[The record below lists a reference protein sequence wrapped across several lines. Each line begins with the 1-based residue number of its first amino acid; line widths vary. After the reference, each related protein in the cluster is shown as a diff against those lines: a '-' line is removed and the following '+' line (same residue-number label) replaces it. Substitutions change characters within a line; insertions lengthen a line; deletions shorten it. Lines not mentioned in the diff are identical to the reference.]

1 MPAGE
6 RKTKVIGKRIDL
18 SYHKQPS
25 PMRSLR
31 RLTVIVCGLAAAIWG
46 GWALFGKSGERFY
59 NPGPVAG
66 LHAMFENDCAA
77 CHDGG
82 ASSDGGQSSGKFFK
96 TVSDAACLK
105 CHNGT
110 VHSDKQTSLVL
121 MTNGK
126 PAMSSNCITC
136 HVEHKGHDAMAGTS
150 DALCTRCHDNLTANT
165 AGGKTDMQASV
176 KTFDKSPVHPAFG
189 RVLRQGGNGPM
200 SDPTPLKFNHKK
212 HLSGI
217 NPNVGDCATC
227 HHQSPSGDGRIM
239 QPVRFEANCKSCHPL
254 TLAPGLSDVPHEP
267 MEIVRLYTANAP
279 ALFAQRL
286 ASMTPEEKKAALT
299 TTTSKKV
306 GLRTVTETKTLTEA
320 EWLEAQAKTLVDK
333 VAGSSVANLPSYKA
347 VDALEGP
354 AKNAASL
361 ELYAAYG
368 MTTSCT
374 YCHTLAGDPPG
385 VAKSQADLLRVMPT
399 GYHPDRMAA
408 AAMAPP
414 TTMPAA
420 ATMASSAPTTRPAA
434 TPEGRRWFTASVFD
448 HQSHRSANCTDCH
461 AQATSSTLT
470 SDVLLPDLQ
479 SCIQCHHN
487 GGRDQQA
494 ASNNCVTC
502 HIYHDRGKDSTEPLK
517 GRGIDLLLGK
527 GKSMAAAK

>member
-31 RLTVIVCGLAAAIWG
+31 RLTVIVCGLAAALWG

-66 LHAMFENDCAA
+66 VHAMFENDCAS

-82 ASSDGGQSSGKFFK
+82 DNAGSDKSGKFFK

-110 VHSDKQTSLVL
+110 VHADKQTSLVL
-121 MTNGK
+121 MSNGK

-150 DALCTRCHDNLTANT
+150 DALCTRCHDNLTANI
-165 AGGKTDMQASV
+165 AGGKTAMQTSV
-176 KTFDKSPVHPAFG
+176 TAFDKSPAHPAFG

-217 NPNVGDCATC
+217 NPNVGDCSTC
-227 HHQSPSGDGRIM
+227 HHLSASGDQRIM
-239 QPVRFEANCKSCHPL
+239 EPVSFEANCKSCHPL
-254 TLAPGLSDVPHEP
+254 TLAPGLPDVPHEP
-267 MEIVRLYTANAP
+267 MEIVRLYTSNAP
-279 ALFAQRL
+279 TLFSQRL
-286 ASMTPEEKKAALT
+286 ASMTADEKKAALT
-299 TTTSKKV
+299 ITTEKKV
-306 GLRTVTETKTLTEA
+306 GLRTVKETKTVTEA
-320 EWLEAQAKTLVDK
+320 EWLEAQAKTLTDK
-333 VAGSSVANLPSYKA
+333 VAASPAANLPSWKA

-354 AKNAASL
+354 AKNAAAM
-361 ELYAAYG
+361 ELYVAYG
-368 MTTSCT
+368 MSTSCT
-374 YCHTLAGDPPG
+374 YCHTLAGDAAL
-385 VAKSQADLLRVMPT
+385 VAKSQADLLHVMPT
-399 GYHPDRMAA
+399 GYHPDRMATT
-408 AAMAPP
+408 AMASP
-414 TTMPAA
+414 TTMPA
-420 ATMASSAPTTRPAA
+420 MAMPTTRPTA

-461 AQATSSTLT
+461 GQAASSTLT
-470 SDVLLPDLQ
+470 TDVLLPDMQICLN
-479 SCIQCHHN
+479 CHHG
-487 GGRDQQA
+487 GGRDQMA

-502 HIYHDRGKDSTEPLK
+502 HAYHDRSKDSSEPIK
-517 GRGIDLLLGK
+517 GRSIDLLLGSR
-527 GKSMAAAK
+527 GKTMASAK

>member
-31 RLTVIVCGLAAAIWG
+31 RLTVILCGLAAALWG
-46 GWALFGKSGERFY
+46 GWALFARNGERAY

-66 LHAMFENDCAA
+66 VHAMFEIDCAA

-82 ASSDGGQSSGKFFK
+82 SGNGSEPRGSGKFLK

-105 CHNGT
+105 CHNASI
-110 VHSDKQTSLVL
+110 HADKQISLVSL
-121 MTNGK
+121 DNGK
-126 PAMSSNCITC
+126 PAMSSNCTTC

-150 DALCTRCHDNLTANT
+150 DALCTRCHDNLTVNV
-165 AGGKTDMQASV
+165 AGNKTDLQSSV
-176 KTFDKSPVHPAFG
+176 KSFDKSPAHPAFG
-189 RVLRQGGNGPM
+189 RVLRQGGNGIM

-217 NPNVGDCATC
+217 NPNVGDCSTC
-227 HHQSPSGDGRIM
+227 HHLSPTGDQRIM
-239 QPVRFEANCKSCHPL
+239 EPVSFEANCKSCHPL
-254 TLAPGLSDVPHEP
+254 SLAPGLPDVPHEP
-267 MEIVRLYTANAP
+267 MEVVRLFTDNVP
-279 ALFAQRL
+279 ARVAQRL
-286 ASMTPEEKKAALT
+286 ANMTPEEKKSALT
-299 TTTSKKV
+299 IEKRNGLKK
-306 GLRTVTETKTLTEA
+306 EIKILTEA
-320 EWLEAQAKTLVDK
+320 EWLDAQTKPLVDK
-333 VAGSSVANLPSYKA
+333 LASSSAADLPSYKS
-347 VDALEGP
+347 VNALEGP
-354 AKNAASL
+354 AKTAASL

-368 MTTSCT
+368 MTTSCS
-374 YCHTLAGDPPG
+374 YCHTLAGNPAP
-385 VAKSQADLLRVMPT
+385 VAKSTPDLLHVLPT
-399 GYHPDRMAA
+399 GYHPDRTATATATAA
-408 AAMAPP
+408 ATAVASPA
-414 TTMPAA
+414 TMPA
-420 ATMASSAPTTRPAA
+420 MAMPATRPTA

-470 SDVLLPDLQ
+470 SDVLLPDMQ
-479 SCIQCHHN
+479 TCVSCHHP

-502 HIYHDRGKDSTEPLK
+502 HIYHDRGNDTAPVK

-527 GKSMAAAK
+527 GKPMASAK